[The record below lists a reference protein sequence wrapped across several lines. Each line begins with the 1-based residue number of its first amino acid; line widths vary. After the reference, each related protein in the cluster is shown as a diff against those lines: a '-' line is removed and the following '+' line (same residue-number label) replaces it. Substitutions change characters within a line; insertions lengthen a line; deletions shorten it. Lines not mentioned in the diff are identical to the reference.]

1 MTVFHFSHGVYKST
15 DFGTTWN
22 LHGTPSGIT
31 NEITN
36 AAIAEN
42 NSNIMVISSSEKIE
56 KSVDGG
62 MTFVSIKNNLPN
74 GFIEDIAFDP
84 LNDNVMSVVYG
95 TYQNDGN
102 KVYLTTNGG
111 SSWTNITGNLQ
122 NMPLRSVVI
131 DHSDSSFIYLGAE
144 IGVYV
149 KSMNAS
155 TWTLHNTALPNTAV
169 LELEINNGSNTLKAA
184 TWGRGLWEYSLK
196 DRIDFP
202 AILTTSIP
210 NLPTLSQPV
219 FGSPQF
225 VTSVIS
231 YAGNLSSVYVE
242 WSANAP
248 TFGNMIQMNNTV
260 DSTWV
265 SQTPLPNLSVGT
277 KLYFKVFAVGA
288 SNDTSE
294 TYKFMYT
301 IKPYAPC
308 VAQGSSGTGSDY
320 INLVQVNGYS
330 NPSNQTYYASYP
342 NSLVHVYQDST
353 YALQVGLNYAFSLDQ
368 ASAWIDHDK
377 DALFEPSE
385 QISMSNY
392 NASFQSFGT
401 FTVPYVPAFMDT
413 VVLRVRNSYNSTLN
427 PCGTVAG
434 EVEDYT
440 LVRHACNTST
450 TTQSLSQCGS
460 YTWPANGV
468 TYTNSG
474 TYNATIPSVR
484 GCDSTITL
492 NLSILNPSAAT
503 LSVMACGSYFWPLN
517 GTTYTTSGSFS
528 TVLPN
533 QQGCDSLV
541 TLNLQVN
548 SSANSSLVASACDL
562 YQAPDGQVYTSS
574 GSYTA
579 TVQTSQGCDSVIS
592 IQLTV
597 TTIDSSISVSGST
610 LTALNATGAY
620 QWLDCVNGYTPIPS
634 ATSQSFSPSTGGQ
647 YAVQITQGLC
657 VDTSACA
664 TVVTISNNQPEM
676 QQIHLYPNPSKGQFN
691 LELARVA
698 EEISVRVTDISGK
711 VLIQGTYH
719 DQSVVELQLGAAA
732 GMYIVEVVA
741 DGVRKEFKLL
751 RE

>member
-1 MTVFHFSHGVYKST
+1 VNDQDTSKMVIGYLDMSASTNGGRNFQQVTWWSLGSAQNGTGNLQSNFRNSPSYVHADLRNAKCINGNFYAGTDGYLVKSTDNGTTWSRLSEGTGVRENYRLGTSQSNHYRSICGSQDNGTSIRLKDAWLEFYGADGMEAIIHPLNDNWMISSLQYGGRRRTLDGGGTQGGATPSGQSGSGIASWVAPFVYDPNDHMTVFHFSHGVYKST

-131 DHSDSSFIYLGAE
+131 DHSDSSYIYLGAE

-196 DRIDFP
+196 DRLDFP

-219 FGSPQF
+219 LGSPQF

-288 SNDTSE
+288 NNDTSE

-377 DALFEPSE
+377 DALFEPGE

-440 LVRHACNTST
+440 LVRHACNTSST
-450 TTQSLSQCGS
+450 SQTLSQCGS

-468 TYTNSG
+468 TYSNSG

-503 LSVMACGSYFWPLN
+503 LSATW
-517 GTTYTTSGSFS
+517 
-528 TVLPN
+528 
-533 QQGCDSLV
+533 LV
-541 TLNLQVN
+541 
-548 SSANSSLVASACDL
+548 
-562 YQAPDGQVYTSS
+562 
-574 GSYTA
+574 
-579 TVQTSQGCDSVIS
+579 I
-592 IQLTV
+592 
-597 TTIDSSISVSGST
+597 
-610 LTALNATGAY
+610 
-620 QWLDCVNGYTPIPS
+620 PIFGP
-634 ATSQSFSPSTGGQ
+634 
-647 YAVQITQGLC
+647 
-657 VDTSACA
+657 
-664 TVVTISNNQPEM
+664 
-676 QQIHLYPNPSKGQFN
+676 
-691 LELARVA
+691 
-698 EEISVRVTDISGK
+698 
-711 VLIQGTYH
+711 
-719 DQSVVELQLGAAA
+719 
-732 GMYIVEVVA
+732 
-741 DGVRKEFKLL
+741 
-751 RE
+751 